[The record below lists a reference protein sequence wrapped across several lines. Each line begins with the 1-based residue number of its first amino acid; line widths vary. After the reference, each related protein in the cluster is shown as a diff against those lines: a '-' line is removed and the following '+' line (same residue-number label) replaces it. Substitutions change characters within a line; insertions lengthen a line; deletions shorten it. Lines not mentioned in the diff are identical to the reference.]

1 MCHIFFT
8 GHKNIETLLFKSWG
22 HHTKSRY
29 VSGSNNGV
37 IKLVQTTDK
46 NKINYANKTVLNI
59 IPLICNM
66 PLKMIAA
73 TLKILNMMRK
83 IKEN

>member
-1 MCHIFFT
+1 MSSFLQDI
-8 GHKNIETLLFKSWG
+8 KTLKLYCSSHEDIIQRVG
-22 HHTKSRY
+22 TY
-29 VSGSNNGV
+29 LVLTMV
-37 IKLVQTTDK
+37 EIKLVQTTDK

>member
-1 MCHIFFT
+1 MKLYCSSHEDIIQRVGT
-8 GHKNIETLLFKSWG
+8 YLVLTM
-22 HHTKSRY
+22 
-29 VSGSNNGV
+29 VV

-59 IPLICNM
+59 IRLICNM

>member
-1 MCHIFFT
+1 M
-8 GHKNIETLLFKSWG
+8 
-22 HHTKSRY
+22 
-29 VSGSNNGV
+29 VV
-37 IKLVQTTDK
+37 IKLIQTTDK

>member
-29 VSGSNNGV
+29 VSGSNNGR
-37 IKLVQTTDK
+37 
-46 NKINYANKTVLNI
+46 NKAGSNNRQKQNQL
-59 IPLICNM
+59 C
-66 PLKMIAA
+66 K
-73 TLKILNMMRK
+73 
-83 IKEN
+83 